1 MLLYNG
7 GIVKIINEKELI
19 QVSIILALLAA
30 LFAALTAIL
39 AKIGIEKVNSNLAT
53 AVRTV
58 VVLIMAFLMVIITKQ
73 TDALFEV
80 SGEALFY
87 LVLSGLT
94 TGLSWLCFFKAI
106 QIGDVSKVVPIDK
119 ASVVLTIIL
128 SFVVL
133 QEPATTLV
141 VAGGVIISVGTFV
154 LIGRNK
160 EKKKVRVGQS
170 YIWLAVLSA
179 VFASLTNILAK
190 IGIEDVDS
198 NVATFIRTVVIL
210 LFAWG
215 IVLFQRTG
223 NQLKT
228 ISKRSYIFLI
238 LSGAATGFSW
248 LCYFGALAFGK
259 VSVVTPID
267 KFSVVITMV
276 LSFFILKEKPTKNTI
291 AGAVL
296 ITIGTVL
303 LIL

>member
-1 MLLYNG
+1 M
-7 GIVKIINEKELI
+7 
-19 QVSIILALLAA
+19 SIILALLAA

-39 AKIGIEKVNSNLAT
+39 AKIGIENVNSNLAT

-58 VVLIMAFLMVIITKQ
+58 VVLIMAFLMVVITKQ

-94 TGLSWLCFFKAI
+94 TGLSWLFFFKAI

-128 SFVVL
+128 SFIVL

-160 EKKKVRVGQS
+160 EKKKVRVGRS

-179 VFASLTNILAK
+179 IFASLTNILAK

-198 NVATFIRTVVIL
+198 NVATFIRTVVII

-215 IVLFQRTG
+215 IVFFQKTG
-223 NQLKT
+223 KELKS

-238 LSGAATGFSW
+238 LSGAATGLSW
-248 LCYFGALAFGK
+248 LCYFAALAFGK

-276 LSFFILKEKPTKNTI
+276 LSFIILKEKPSSNTV

-296 ITIGTVL
+296 ITIGTAL

>member
-1 MLLYNG
+1 M
-7 GIVKIINEKELI
+7 
-19 QVSIILALLAA
+19 SIILAFLAA

-39 AKIGIEKVNSNLAT
+39 AKFGIENVNSNLAT

-58 VVLIMAFLMVIITKQ
+58 VVLIMAFVMVVVTKQ
-73 TDALFEV
+73 TDAVFKM

-87 LVLSGLT
+87 LMLSGLS

-141 VAGGVIISVGTFV
+141 MAGGFIISIGTFV
-154 LIGRNK
+154 LIGKNK
-160 EKKKVRVGQS
+160 EKDKVRVDQS

-190 IGIEDVDS
+190 IGIEGIDS

-215 IVLFQRTG
+215 IVFFQKTG
-223 NQLKT
+223 SQLKT

-238 LSGAATGFSW
+238 LSGVATGLSW
-248 LCYFGALAFGK
+248 LCYFGALALGK

-296 ITIGTVL
+296 ITIGTAL